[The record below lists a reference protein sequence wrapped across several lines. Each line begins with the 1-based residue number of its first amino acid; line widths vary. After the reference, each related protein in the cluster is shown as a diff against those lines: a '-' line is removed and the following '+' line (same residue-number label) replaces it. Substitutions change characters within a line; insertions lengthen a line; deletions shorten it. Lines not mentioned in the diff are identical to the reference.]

1 MNIPWTGVNLWAVL
15 AGTVASMILGGLWY
29 SVLFGKVWLKLMGWK
44 KEDIRKG
51 DVNQAM
57 AQTIVWAIVKA
68 YGMAL
73 LVSAAGVQGAA
84 DGLVL
89 GALVSALIVLPT
101 IGTNYA
107 FESKPPALLAL
118 TVGNHAAALL
128 ALGAILGAWR

>member
-29 SVLFGKVWLKLMGWK
+29 SVLFGKAWKNLMGWK
-44 KEDIRKG
+44 KEDVQQG
-51 DVNQAM
+51 DVNKAM

-73 LVSAAGVQGAA
+73 LVSAVGAQGMR
-84 DGLVL
+84 DGLAL
-89 GALVSALIVLPT
+89 GALVSAVIVLPT

-107 FESKPPALLAL
+107 FEKKPPALLAI
-118 TVGNHAAALL
+118 TVGNHAASLL

>member
-15 AGTVASMILGGLWY
+15 AGTVASMMLGWLWY
-29 SVLFGKVWLKLMGWK
+29 SVLFDKAWIKLMGWK
-44 KEDIRKG
+44 KEDIRKA
-51 DVNQAM
+51 DVNKAM

-73 LVSAAGVQGAA
+73 LVSAAGVQGVV
-84 DGLVL
+84 DGLIL
-89 GALVSALIVLPT
+89 GALVSAVIVLPT

-107 FESKPPALLAL
+107 FEARPPALLAI
-118 TVGNHAAALL
+118 TVGNHAASLL

>member
-1 MNIPWTGVNLWAVL
+1 VL

-29 SVLFGKVWLKLMGWK
+29 SVLFGKAWKNLMGWK
-44 KEDIRKG
+44 KG
-51 DVNQAM
+51 DVQQADVNKAM

-73 LVSAAGVQGAA
+73 LVSAVGAQGVR

-89 GALVSALIVLPT
+89 GALVSAVIVLPT

-107 FESKPPALLAL
+107 FEKKPPALLAI
-118 TVGNHAAALL
+118 TVGNHAVSLL